1 MSGSWE
7 TESEETCIPNTG
19 RSRSKSHPSD
29 VGNVPLRKEPVEKEN
44 ARVVG
49 FLMGIGPMLITWV
62 VMVVIRAMCTL
73 DLWERGA
80 SSAEPA
86 PSIITR

>member
-49 FLMGIGPMLITWV
+49 FLMGIGPMLIT
-62 VMVVIRAMCTL
+62 
-73 DLWERGA
+73 
-80 SSAEPA
+80 
-86 PSIITR
+86 